1 MRVCSPCLEIVNDY
15 QTESD
20 SDDLSSA
27 AVFRRPPA
35 VDSSPRPVPE
45 EPSSTGFRMPKDLR
59 PGQTPLMAI
68 PATRTTAGSNPNR
81 RSQILEINSDIP
93 SPPRPTSSRSTKA
106 IPRPVTAGS
115 TKGLFGTSLLAHAH
129 PHPHHKHSR
138 SHHRLSGVPFADERA
153 PFHRAA
159 DDKRQQKTLPA
170 FHADNILDPDL
181 APYMSDEDMSDGE
194 QMSIF
199 ATIAQR
205 VAETSTASNAID
217 SVGVVEP
224 SAGSNGD
231 KTSRNNSA
239 PRIRRARSKSRGS
252 ISGLG
257 AILGTGENPSA
268 GVDKQQRRA
277 HKRRASGFV
286 GPLQQ
291 RPVTRGKS
299 RGLIRSLAESVG
311 GQPSSIPAPGSPATP
326 TPRSTRNASM
336 RGPLVENVELNTAS
350 LEHVRKLLRQLLT
363 DSEICNVEQWEA
375 ALLPILLKCTDDL
388 NPDVRAGDVIDIRHY
403 FKVKRIPGSKPEDT
417 SYISGV
423 VFTKNLALKN
433 MPRSLSHPR
442 IVVVTFPIEY
452 SRHQQQLMS
461 LEPVIAQEKEFLQNM
476 VNRILALRP
485 TLLLVEKNIS
495 GLALALFAQANVATA
510 YLVKPSVIEA
520 VSRCAQADIFSSIDK
535 LALSNFRLGRC
546 TGFDVKTFVHSD
558 IPGRKKTFMY
568 LSGCQKELGCT
579 IVLRGADMDTLARIK
594 QITELMVYVVYN
606 LKLETCLMRDEFV
619 VIPSSPTGPFAP
631 ASKREDSPLFPPPPP
646 PPPST
651 SQAVP
656 DATPTEAGGSENVP
670 KAEGLEAKPDVG
682 PKAKQEGGGEGDKTC
697 TEEAARP
704 IEKQEAAAAKTTSP
718 SPPPL
723 PTIPGRVPLSDDRL
737 PDDIPNPTYYEDMVR
752 KHETKLLS
760 ASPFVSYMQPY
771 LLTRARELERRLV
784 YLRRLRDS
792 LGVPEDGEDGGD
804 DGNDG
809 DDGDGGGGGGSG
821 GGGGDS
827 CKDAAAPSDPEKA
840 ALVDKPK
847 PQDNFRLVDPH
858 AVHGGS
864 DIKYSTSKKAK
875 EVLRAIYDAEYDKA
889 LHVYET
895 QKKQWENYLTQYD
908 DLFDPFAHQSIAVL
922 YSMVCTAT
930 TIPCEGPEIRRL
942 EFYYQDL
949 KWPLGKSDCTLGQ
962 YVELLCNTATH
973 VCDSASCERTMLEH
987 HRSYVHGQARVSAL
1001 VTNQLTCPIQGMQN
1015 TIIMW
1020 SYCKECPNMNTPA
1033 FPMSESSWK
1042 YSFGKYLEL
1051 AFWSSELKIRDGNCP
1066 HDFNRYHVRCFGYH
1080 GLTVLFQHDPI
1091 ELLEIVVP
1099 RTRITYKPEID
1110 LRVKNDQYTQNEG
1123 RIKNFFSSVR
1133 ARLQGINIESVSP
1146 ENTAACKAEI
1156 ERLMSR
1162 AREDENWLVAKLQE
1176 KYNKSKYYEIIP
1188 LNRAL
1193 RALQEKVVEWDSKF
1207 SAFDNSYFP
1216 SEKDI
1221 RRLATLQLK
1230 KIFLDNTPTHSLPSE
1245 NEPAHIQ
1252 EKGGEASKSSSS
1264 STANTPEVGTLSS
1277 PVAFSS
1283 EQAHD
1288 VLASVVE
1295 EEQEKGKDKAASPQ
1309 QSDTSSIR
1317 NNITGGGDITS
1328 SQELVIPND
1337 DATPKQESQPEQV
1350 LPDLEPSLPGQDSAK
1365 EEGPPLSVSGV
1376 GTSNEHLRSTPV
1388 PAELSESET
1397 SVSGTSSTLRRPSLP
1412 EKTRMSAIPRLD
1424 NGRRRPAPPGF
1435 SRTVSVPE
1443 VPRRRDLAGPSTTG
1457 LGHRSPTL
1465 PLNPKKPVAG
1475 AVGKTTEKIRS
1486 EKKLDKFRLSSLTKK
1501 PKDKEP
1507 QLQIPRSVP
1516 NIQLG
1521 LKQPI
1526 RESSKVSSLAKH
1538 FEQLSREF
1546 ERERARERRQSAA
1559 KRTRALPVATSRPIV
1574 EVYRNVREAVEE
1586 GSDEEPQPTNT
1597 APLPVPPSRD
1607 TSNLTASSEST
1618 FKEISPVL
1626 SREHSSG
1633 MVPPD
1638 FDDRGQLTSSSTPGI
1653 TSGHSHDIPALS
1665 QSHSD
1670 AYASDGDMSLASDQ
1684 EAVAVASIND
1694 ILPPTTDTD
1703 LCMDTESAQLDL
1715 KLELPQQHRSAW
1727 VKMLSNFWAE
1737 RSASGWTS
1745 LDYPLHPTDHVFN
1758 DSDIIVREDE
1768 PSSLIAFTLNC
1779 NDYVRK
1785 LRDIRVSDYSH
1796 IGNARPTSSEE
1807 QLHNHSFDLQE
1818 HPDLERSLLKT
1829 TGTHLKYQFQE
1840 GTAKMFCKIFY
1851 AEQFDAL
1858 RRNCGIADRY
1868 VESLSRCIKWDS
1880 KGGKTRSVFL
1890 KTQDERIVLK
1900 SLSPIETAAFIKF
1913 APAYFQFM
1921 SEAFFHE
1928 VGFPVPCQRIWVA
1941 KARG

>member
-20 SDDLSSA
+20 SDDFSSA
-27 AVFRRPPA
+27 AVFRRPP
-35 VDSSPRPVPE
+35 VDSSPKLVPE

-115 TKGLFGTSLLAHAH
+115 TKGLFGTSLLASH
-129 PHPHHKHSR
+129 PPHHKHSR

-153 PFHRAA
+153 PFHRYAA
-159 DDKRQQKTLPA
+159 DDKRQQKMLPA

-205 VAETSTASNAID
+205 VAETSTTASNAMD
-217 SVGVVEP
+217 SAGGVVEP
-224 SAGSNGD
+224 SAASNGD
-231 KTSRNNSA
+231 KTPGSNSV
-239 PRIRRARSKSRGS
+239 PRIRRVRSKSRGS
-252 ISGLG
+252 INGLG
-257 AILGTGENPSA
+257 AILGAGESTTST

-277 HKRRASGFV
+277 HRRRGGSFV

-291 RPVTRGKS
+291 RPVTRGKN

-311 GQPSSIPAPGSPATP
+311 GQSSIPVPGSPATP
-326 TPRSTRNASM
+326 TPRSARNASM
-336 RGPLVENVELNTAS
+336 RGPLVENVELNPAS

-363 DSEICNVEQWEA
+363 DADIRNVEQWEA

-403 FKVKRIPGSKPEDT
+403 IKVKRIPGAKPEDT

-433 MPRSLSHPR
+433 MPRCFSHPR

-461 LEPVIAQEKEFLQNM
+461 LDPVIAQEKEFLQNM

-546 TGFDVKTFVHSD
+546 TGFEVKTFVHSD
-558 IPGRKKTFMY
+558 IPGRKKTFIY
-568 LSGCQKELGCT
+568 LSGCPKELGCT

-631 ASKREDSPLFPPPPP
+631 ASKREDSPLS
-646 PPPST
+646 PPSAT
-651 SQAVP
+651 QAVP
-656 DATPTEAGGSENVP
+656 TELDATPTEAGAYEDVP
-670 KAEGLEAKPDVG
+670 KAEGLGAKPYVG
-682 PKAKQEGGGEGDKTC
+682 PEARQNGGQGGGTG
-697 TEEAARP
+697 TEEAVRP
-704 IEKQEAAAAKTTSP
+704 IEKQETAATTMTTP

-723 PTIPGRVPLSDDRL
+723 PTISGRVPLSDDRL

-771 LLTRARELERRLV
+771 LLTRARKLERRLV
-784 YLRRLRDS
+784 YLRRLRDD
-792 LGVPEDGEDGGD
+792 LGAPEDGEDGD
-804 DGNDG
+804 D
-809 DDGDGGGGGGSG
+809 DD
-821 GGGGDS
+821 GDS
-827 CKDAAAPSDPEKA
+827 CKDASATVPSDPEKA

-847 PQDNFRLVDPH
+847 PQDNFLLVDPH

-922 YSMVCTAT
+922 YSMVCTVT

-942 EFYYQDL
+942 EFYYQDH

-962 YVELLCNTATH
+962 YIEFLCNTATH

-987 HRSYVHGQARVSAL
+987 HRSYVHGQARVSVL
-1001 VTNQLTCPIQGMQN
+1001 VSNQITCPIQGMQN
-1015 TIIMW
+1015 TILMW
-1020 SYCKECPNMNTPA
+1020 SYCKECMNTNTPA

-1066 HDFNRYHVRCFGYH
+1066 HDFNRDHVRCFGYH
-1080 GLTVLFQHDPI
+1080 GLTVLFQHDSI
-1091 ELLEIVVP
+1091 DLLEIVVP

-1123 RIKNFFSSVR
+1123 RIKTFFASVR

-1156 ERLMSR
+1156 EQLMNR

-1193 RALQEKVVEWDSKF
+1193 RALQEKVVEWDLKF

-1230 KIFLDNTPTHSLPSE
+1230 KIFLDNTPTPSLPSE
-1245 NEPAHIQ
+1245 NEPTHIQ
-1252 EKGGEASKSSSS
+1252 EKVGEASKPSS
-1264 STANTPEVGTLSS
+1264 STDGVAVNTPDAGTLSS
-1277 PVAFSS
+1277 SVAFSS

-1295 EEQEKGKDKAASPQ
+1295 EEQEKGKDKVASLQ
-1309 QSDTSSIR
+1309 QSDASSIR
-1317 NNITGGGDITS
+1317 NSAVGGGDITS
-1328 SQELVIPND
+1328 SQELGTPDD
-1337 DATPKQESQPEQV
+1337 DATPKQEVQLEQV
-1350 LPDLEPSLPGQDSAK
+1350 LPHSESSLAVQGSTK
-1365 EEGPPLSVSGV
+1365 EEGPSLSVPGV
-1376 GTSNEHLRSTPV
+1376 GISNEHSRSSPAL
-1388 PAELSESET
+1388 AELSESET

-1412 EKTRMSAIPRLD
+1412 EKTRLTQISSIPRLESS
-1424 NGRRRPAPPGF
+1424 RRRPAHPGF

-1465 PLNPKKPVAG
+1465 PLNPKKPIAS

-1486 EKKLDKFRLSSLTKK
+1486 EKKFRFSSLAKK
-1501 PKDKEP
+1501 KEKES
-1507 QLQIPRSVP
+1507 QTHIPRSVP

-1526 RESSKVSSLAKH
+1526 RESTKVSSLAKH

-1546 ERERARERRQSAA
+1546 ERERARERRQLAA
-1559 KRTRALPVATSRPIV
+1559 KRARALPVATSRPIV

-1597 APLPVPPSRD
+1597 APLPASPSRD
-1607 TSNLTASSEST
+1607 TSNLTASSGST
-1618 FKEISPVL
+1618 YQTISPVL
-1626 SREHSSG
+1626 SREDSSR
-1633 MVPPD
+1633 MTPPD
-1638 FDDRGQLTSSSTPGI
+1638 FDDGSRLASSSTPDI
-1653 TSGHSHDIPALS
+1653 LPGHCLDTAPLS

-1703 LCMDTESAQLDL
+1703 LGTDTESAQLE
-1715 KLELPQQHRSAW
+1715 KLGLPQQHRSAW

-1745 LDYPLHPTDHVFN
+1745 LDYPLHRTDHVFN

-1785 LRDIRVSDYSH
+1785 LRDIRESDYSH

-1807 QLHNHSFDLQE
+1807 QVHNHSFNLQE

-1928 VGFPVPCQRIWVA
+1928 VGSPFFLKLCQRGWAA
-1941 KARG
+1941 KAYG